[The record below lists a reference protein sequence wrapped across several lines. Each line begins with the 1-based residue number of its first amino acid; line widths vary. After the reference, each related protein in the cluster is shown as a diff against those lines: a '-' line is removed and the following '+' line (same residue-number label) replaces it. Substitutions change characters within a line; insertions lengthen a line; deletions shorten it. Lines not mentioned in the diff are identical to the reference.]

1 MKIRVELPANL
12 CRLAHTES
20 PVEIELGA
28 QPTQRSMMEA
38 LEAQLPALQ
47 GTVRDHTTQL
57 RRPYLR
63 FFACN
68 EDISHEDIDQPL
80 PAAVASGREPLLIIG
95 AVSGG

>member
-1 MKIRVELPANL
+1 
-12 CRLAHTES
+12 
-20 PVEIELGA
+20 
-28 QPTQRSMMEA
+28 MMEA

>member
-12 CRLAHTES
+12 CRLAHVD
-20 PVEIELGA
+20 PLVELEVGVP
-28 QPTQRSMMEA
+28 PTQRSMMEA
-38 LEAQLPALQ
+38 LEAKLPALQ
-47 GTVRDHTTQL
+47 GTVRDHTTQM

-68 EDISHEDIDQPL
+68 EDISHQDIDQPL
-80 PAAVASGREPLLIIG
+80 PLSVANGSEPLLIIG

>member
-12 CRLAHTES
+12 CRLAHVA
-20 PVEIELGA
+20 PIVELEAGE

-38 LEAQLPALQ
+38 LEANLPALQ

-68 EDISHEDIDQPL
+68 EDISHQDIDQPL
-80 PAAVASGREPLLIIG
+80 PAAVASGNEPLLIVG

>member
-12 CRLAHTES
+12 CRLAHVA
-20 PVEIELGA
+20 PLVELEAGD

-38 LEAQLPALQ
+38 LEAKLPALQ

-68 EDISHEDIDQPL
+68 EDISHQDIDQAL
-80 PAAVASGREPLLIIG
+80 PPSIANGSEPLLIIG